1 MVSEVIGFYKR
12 GLSGRERRVVLHV
25 KGCLPQRHGGRCV
38 TWTFL
43 EEATSEN
50 NKVCLFYQNDS
61 TKMIG
66 KKNLMQPSPVF
77 YIYPLLFFFFVVVFF
92 FFLVKT

>member
-1 MVSEVIGFYKR
+1 MSDPEAR
-12 GLSGRERRVVLHV
+12 GH
-25 KGCLPQRHGGRCV
+25 CV

-50 NKVCLFYQNDS
+50 DKVYLFYQNDS

-66 KKNLMQPSPVF
+66 KKNLIQPSPVF
-77 YIYPLLFFFFVVVFF
+77 YIYPLLLLLFFVVFF
-92 FFLVKT
+92 SEDLIYKEL